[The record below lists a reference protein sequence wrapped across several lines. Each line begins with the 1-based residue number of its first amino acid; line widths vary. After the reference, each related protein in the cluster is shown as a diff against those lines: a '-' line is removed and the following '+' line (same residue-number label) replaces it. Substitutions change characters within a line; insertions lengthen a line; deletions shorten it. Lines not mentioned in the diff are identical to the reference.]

1 MRGGVQKEQKLWNIT
16 SFAPT
21 ETRDEPGTREVTGE
35 LTGQRVRAVD
45 LNCVVPL
52 CPLMANMTMTSKS
65 GGNMCS
71 WRLHDRVKKTQEG
84 WEMWV
89 KPPKA
94 MMGKE
99 LKAHTLRVWVS
110 DVCREVP

>member
-16 SFAPT
+16 SFPLT

-35 LTGQRVRAVD
+35 LIGQRVRAVD

-65 GGNMCS
+65 GGHKCS
-71 WRLHDRVKKTQEG
+71 WSSWLIKKTQEG

-94 MMGKE
+94 MMEKE
-99 LKAHTLRVWVS
+99 LKAHTLWVWVS